1 MAFDDLRS
9 TVSAE
14 EIDKEENDR
23 NDKEKLNQRG
33 SHMEDDEC
41 PNPLRNTNLIRFPS
55 ELHGITQQSVG
66 VDSQGHIPRR
76 GSSRD
81 LATII
86 EWDSMGGKKHQHIR

>member
-14 EIDKEENDR
+14 AMDKEENDR

-55 ELHGITQQSVG
+55 ELHGITQQSGG
-66 VDSQGHIPRR
+66 VDSQGHEKWT
-76 GSSRD
+76 SRD

-86 EWDSMGGKKHQHIR
+86 EWDSMGRKKYQHIR